1 MSRCLTCADGCM
13 CVYVCAHAQQT
24 PDISEYA
31 HRRLP
36 DAQSK
41 HSKCIDFT
49 RTHSQLQCGP
59 WAPAGFT
66 HCHTTQEEQ
75 EPGVPCL
82 QSQAYS
88 AGDCECVSA
97 TARLSAAEL
106 DELNLHPPP
115 RSVAGEFGKS
125 PCLERR
131 FPPLSCGDD
140 QSCLASLTR
149 LWWPSSHWT
158 CPTSSANRQVHVSVR
173 LMASAGSCAWIWDK
187 SAPPSLDLPPGC
199 VGEHEG

>member
-1 MSRCLTCADGCM
+1 MLLYYQALFQGWVLLPPSHICVFCRCFNKACLGYAFTQTSATSRCLTCADGCM

-24 PDISEYA
+24 PDISEYV

-131 FPPLSCGDD
+131 LPPLSCG
-140 QSCLASLTR
+140 
-149 LWWPSSHWT
+149 
-158 CPTSSANRQVHVSVR
+158 
-173 LMASAGSCAWIWDK
+173 
-187 SAPPSLDLPPGC
+187 
-199 VGEHEG
+199 